1 MFGKQELGKSHKTK
15 YFSITKKKDS
25 FIYKRDQKIVQIVG
39 KKINLNVLPLS
50 PINLPNRLTNHF
62 VVDFPEI
69 YLSPEGK
76 QIIFL
81 SIPIEIGVF
90 VNERLV
96 DTFGFTKPE
105 FTLYGP
111 VKGGIISRIVKG
123 EKVDETSTPKFGY
136 AIMPLRIKNYNTR
149 VRRTS
154 KILINSRYL
163 DFYYGEKKS
172 NKVEKVSTEM
182 IKLDIKGSIKVRNMN
197 KCFFKGMTKVK
208 AKTQLLKKEES
219 IDMRWGI

>member
-1 MFGKQELGKSHKTK
+1 MFGKQELGKSYKTK
-15 YFSITKKKDS
+15 YFSIKKKKGG
-25 FIYKRDQKIVQIVG
+25 FVYIRGQKKVQIVG
-39 KKINLNVLPLS
+39 NKINLNILPLS
-50 PINLPNRLTNHF
+50 PINMPSKITNHF
-62 VVDFPEI
+62 VIEFPEV

-76 QIIFL
+76 QILFL

-90 VNERLV
+90 VNERLI
-96 DTFGFTKPE
+96 DTFGFIKQE

-111 VKGGIISRIVKG
+111 VNGGIISRLIKG
-123 EKVDETSTPKFGY
+123 EAVTETAKPKFGH
-136 AIMPLRIKNYNTR
+136 AIMPLRIKNYTTK

-163 DFYYGEKKS
+163 DFYYDKTR
-172 NKVEKVSTEM
+172 VATEM

-197 KCFFKGMTKVK
+197 KSCFKGMTKVK